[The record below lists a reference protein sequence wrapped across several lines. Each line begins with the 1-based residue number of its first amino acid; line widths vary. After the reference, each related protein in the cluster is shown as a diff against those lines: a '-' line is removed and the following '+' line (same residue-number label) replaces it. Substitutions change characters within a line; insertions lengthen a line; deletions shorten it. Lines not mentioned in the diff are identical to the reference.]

1 MRLRLVRTTAFAA
14 AVAATVAAPLAL
26 AGGPTAT
33 AADQARAMLA
43 RYAGG
48 LPASYQAPPVGVD
61 PQCFAPAGHPDPQV
75 DSSGHPTN
83 PVWIRR
89 DEVNQYCALL
99 RIRDQLASPAFGY
112 GNLTVGGQLYAQQ
125 AEEQAADGPNHV
137 HGGIT
142 TLIPGSQGADPF
154 RSVDRWQRLTGGR
167 ETEVRFRSLDGAQLR
182 GHIWLPPKSVPKPRG
197 GYPGVVITDGSIQ
210 AYENLY
216 YWAAEGLAQYGY
228 EVMTYDVQGQGDSD
242 LFPANCSP
250 SSCTGVPYQQNYNF
264 YQGAEDSL
272 NYFLSRANPGRPA
285 LDARRVGIAG
295 HSLGA
300 SAVSWVSQC
309 DTRVKAVVAWDDLIP
324 VDVKKC
330 AANVTVPKAYRSRR
344 LHAPA
349 LTTTNDYEFN
359 VQPADHVPDPHGDS
373 NAGGLDGDTGYRS
386 LAKAGVD
393 TELVSFRNGTHLTY
407 TYIDLVLPSNELSE
421 RFAFNYTLAWFD
433 RYLRA
438 GRDPYTAMSAYD
450 RLTSLGRYDTSADRN
465 SKGVVSIG
473 AGVFDP
479 TVAAGNPS
487 DPMAGNA
494 PYRIA
499 GIPIL
504 DSLSFYYYSQYH
516 LTDPRTGRLRTCVD
530 MLAKCPRKAP
540 KVP

>member
-26 AGGPTAT
+26 AGGPTPT

-43 RYAGG
+43 RYAGR

-89 DEVNQYCALL
+89 DEINQYCALL

-125 AEEQAADGPNHV
+125 AQEQAADGPNHV

-167 ETEVRFRSLDGAQLR
+167 ATEVRFRSLDGAQLR

-272 NYFLSRANPGRPA
+272 NYFLSRANPGRSA

-349 LTTTNDYEFN
+349 LATTNDYEFN

-438 GRDPYTAMSAYD
+438 DRDPYTAMSAYD

-479 TVAAGNPS
+479 TVAAGDPS
-487 DPMAGNA
+487 DPMAGNV